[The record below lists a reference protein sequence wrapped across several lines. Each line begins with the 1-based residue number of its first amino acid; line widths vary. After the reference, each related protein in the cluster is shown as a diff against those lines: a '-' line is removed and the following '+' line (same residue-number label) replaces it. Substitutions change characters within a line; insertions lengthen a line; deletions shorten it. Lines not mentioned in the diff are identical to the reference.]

1 MALTHQWN
9 VPSLIWS
16 LLIQYLV
23 SMLHEYNQMENISLN
38 NNRNIKTMLD
48 LKFSYF
54 HLHHIYLWRKEGS
67 LFVLFVTLTSCK
79 SWRLLLCS
87 CIIEKPSMSPWC
99 IKNIRQIFIENSPK
113 PKLNNIGKFGMLL
126 ELLESPQWVKFNEMI
141 SKICKPSMQEIS
153 NFE

>member
-1 MALTHQWN
+1 
-9 VPSLIWS
+9 
-16 LLIQYLV
+16 
-23 SMLHEYNQMENISLN
+23 
-38 NNRNIKTMLD
+38 
-48 LKFSYF
+48 
-54 HLHHIYLWRKEGS
+54 
-67 LFVLFVTLTSCK
+67 
-79 SWRLLLCS
+79 
-87 CIIEKPSMSPWC
+87 MSPWC